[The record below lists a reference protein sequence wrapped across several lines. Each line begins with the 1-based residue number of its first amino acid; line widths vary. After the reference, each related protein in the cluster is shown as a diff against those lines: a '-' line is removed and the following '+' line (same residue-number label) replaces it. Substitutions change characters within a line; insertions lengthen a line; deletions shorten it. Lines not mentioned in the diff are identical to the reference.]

1 MRLRLAKFLRN
12 SARMKTAIPQF
23 LIALL
28 IACLGVS
35 QNAKAVSPAPDGGY
49 PNGDTA
55 EGTDALFSLTTGSEN
70 TAIGASALFLNTIG
84 GNNTAIGF
92 HTLNSNSSGSLNTAV
107 GSKALRYNT
116 TGMRNTAD
124 GTGALLFNTTGD
136 YNTAVGDGALHF
148 NTTASANTAVG
159 ENALV
164 RNTTA
169 SNNTAIG
176 NGALFNNT
184 TGGDTAIGSDALFH
198 NTTGG
203 GNIALGRAAG
213 RDLTTGDFN
222 IDIGNHGVAGE
233 AGTIRIGSASQT
245 RTFIAGISGT
255 GVTGA
260 AVQVNA
266 AGQLGTAPSSA
277 RFKDEIRPMDKA
289 SEAILAL
296 QPVTFRY
303 KKEIDP
309 AGTQQ
314 FGLVAEEVEKVSSDL
329 VVHGEKGKP
338 YTVRYDAVNAMLLNE
353 FLKEHKAFLEEQRK
367 VEEQEKTIVEL
378 KSGMTAL
385 AATAKEQAAQIQKVS
400 AQLAAGSPSGGGLE
414 ASKPAPQVVNNP

>member
-1 MRLRLAKFLRN
+1 
-12 SARMKTAIPQF
+12 MKTAIPQF

-35 QNAKAVSPAPDGGY
+35 QNAQAVSPAPDGGY

-107 GSKALRYNT
+107 GSKALQYNT

-338 YTVRYDAVNAMLLNE
+338 YTVRYDQVNAMLLNE
-353 FLKEHKAFLEEQRK
+353 FLKEHRK
-367 VEEQEKTIVEL
+367 VEKLE
-378 KSGMTAL
+378 
-385 AATAKEQAAQIQKVS
+385 ATVAQQRKDFQAAIAHDREEMQAAVARLNEQIQKVS
-400 AQLAAGSPSGGGLE
+400 AQLAAASPSGGGLE